1 VTGLDWRQ
9 ARVGPLAPC
18 GLCGELA
25 LCRHP
30 DTGEP
35 CHKTCAD
42 LQATAASGAAV
53 TLARAAGPVARRVLV
68 SGSRTWTDTS
78 TIASALAEAWAPG
91 AVLVSGGC
99 PRGVDAI
106 AEQIWSSLGGTIERH
121 PADWATGR
129 GAGPARNSAMAAL
142 GADVRLAFIR
152 DASPGAT
159 HSAAAAERAG
169 IPVRRYTQPV
179 TAMPGPAGDVG
190 ALAAGLGYITRGW
203 PVFVLGRSKRPV
215 ANCPACQAAE
225 ADHDRAGCGCL
236 TCHGFYAAT
245 SSPARLTAMLA
256 AVPGGL
262 LAIRTGA
269 ASGLCVVDIDP
280 RNDGQLDP
288 ALMTPTATVATGG
301 GGWHLYYCHPGVPTA
316 AVLPGRAGVDIKSD
330 GGYVAAP
337 PSVHPGTRRP
347 YRWVNQRPVA
357 EMPPALLQAL
367 TPPPPAAPPPVAS
380 PAALRRAGGISD
392 PAALL
397 AAHLAAVANALE
409 GRRRTTLYGAAR
421 GIARMVAA
429 GAITEPDARAAL
441 TAAGLAAHQTQ
452 RDIRAAI
459 TGAFHDEGAAA

>member
-1 VTGLDWRQ
+1 VTGLDWRH
-9 ARVGPLAPC
+9 ARIGPLAPC

-42 LQATAASGAAV
+42 LQATTVSGAAV
-53 TLARAAGPVARRVLV
+53 TLARAAWPVSRRVLV

-99 PRGVDAI
+99 PSGADAI

-142 GADVRLAFIR
+142 GADMCLAFIR

-159 HSAAAAERAG
+159 HAAAAAERAG
-169 IPVRRYTQPV
+169 IPVRRYTQPA

-190 ALAAGLGYITRGW
+190 ALAAGLGYITR
-203 PVFVLGRSKRPV
+203 
-215 ANCPACQAAE
+215 AE
-225 ADHDRAGCGCL
+225 ADHDRTGCGCL

-245 SSPARLTAMLA
+245 SSPARLSAMLG

-269 ASGLCVVDIDP
+269 VSGLCVVDIDP
-280 RNDGQLDP
+280 RNGGQLDP

-301 GGWHLYYCHPGVPTA
+301 GGWHLYYCHPGVSTA
-316 AVLPGRAGVDIKSD
+316 AMLPGRGV
-330 GGYVAAP
+330 V
-337 PSVHPGTRRP
+337 
-347 YRWVNQRPVA
+347 PVG
-357 EMPPALLQAL
+357 E
-367 TPPPPAAPPPVAS
+367 PAARS
-380 PAALRRAGGISD
+380 
-392 PAALL
+392 
-397 AAHLAAVANALE
+397 
-409 GRRRTTLYGAAR
+409 
-421 GIARMVAA
+421 
-429 GAITEPDARAAL
+429 
-441 TAAGLAAHQTQ
+441 
-452 RDIRAAI
+452 
-459 TGAFHDEGAAA
+459 